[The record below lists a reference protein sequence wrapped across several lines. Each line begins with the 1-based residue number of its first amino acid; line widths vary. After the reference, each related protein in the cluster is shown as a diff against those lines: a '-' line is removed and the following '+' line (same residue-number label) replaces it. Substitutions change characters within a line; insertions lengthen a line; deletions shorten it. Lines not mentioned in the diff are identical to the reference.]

1 MNFVYDLLERLT
13 EIGATVRPAGDRLI
27 LRAGSK
33 PVPAELV
40 WRIHEAKAEILA
52 TLSPVETEARPWRER
67 FTALTFAWS
76 AGKRNWET
84 ARHIAWGHLQNEWHD
99 LHGRRWPTWQCAG
112 CGKVIGGVAAIDLP
126 DGNRVH
132 FEPIQCLIRFGRRW
146 RGDADAALIGLGLT
160 PPDAGDEV
168 P

>member
-1 MNFVYDLLERLT
+1 MDGVALLDRARHAGLRVEASGGMLKITGPRRAKPIVKLLAQHKAKVLAALTINESER
-13 EIGATVRPAGDRLI
+13 
-27 LRAGSK
+27 SY
-33 PVPAELV
+33 
-40 WRIHEAKAEILA
+40 WQ
-52 TLSPVETEARPWRER
+52 ER
-67 FTALTFAWS
+67 FTARTLEWLN
-76 AGKRNWET
+76 GKRNWLT
-84 ARHIAWGHLQNEWHD
+84 ARRIAWGDLQNEWHE
-99 LHGRRWPTWQCAG
+99 LHGRRWPSWQCAG
-112 CGKVIGGVAAIDLP
+112 CEKVIGGVAAIDLP